1 MAKFTVSTP
10 DGSKYDIEAPEGATQ
25 EDVIQQVAQYHEANK
40 ELPRNYTL
48 GETVSKGITRGAKQV
63 SSSLFDVLPAM
74 VGSAVGAKDY
84 AARQM
89 EEARQTQEEI
99 AQKYAPEFKSYKDV
113 QGIGQGLKFG
123 LETVSEQLPNIAT
136 MLIPGG
142 VGGALARRGV
152 VAGAE
157 KAAAA
162 AGASEAEA
170 LLARQAALK
179 TAAARQQVGQNVG
192 IYLGSFS
199 QNAPEIFQNIYN
211 ETGELEPGAAL
222 LFGSVSAALDSA
234 LPASIMRKLTGP
246 AKIGLVEKVLEKSG
260 MQPGLLRKIAA
271 AAPESTVMEG
281 LTEGAQEAISL
292 AAEKFVDKNREI
304 FDSKGWNRIVE
315 SSIRGAIAG
324 GVFGTASGAVE
335 GLTKKPVPS
344 PQLEQQELSARDQA
358 LQGATMIDQDFTSAL
373 GVAPNAGF
381 LAGVKGL
388 EINQENAPK
397 IRAAL
402 MQYQG
407 NDAVKQN
414 ILKVLER
421 PELKLSADVTDIKK
435 EAEDGSIDATRDRG
449 AVQVSGKPDESRISG
464 GVEEGVGAR
473 AVGDTTDVTE
483 STGREETQPDPLTQ
497 NIINAWHGL
506 SRTSW
511 NDLTPQDRALVTDA
525 YNNKALDEDIVD
537 EIDQNYSEYARQEAP
552 LKTEHTTESVTK
564 GLYNKIGSSVIKAI
578 NRGEVKVLNDVKEAP
593 KGVTIPEDSPAFYHK
608 GIAYLVANRMD
619 PDTAH
624 SYLLHETGFHYGLEG
639 MLGKNAFRDILRGV
653 NRLNKI
659 DPMVT
664 QSHDFVQRKYKN
676 LKIGSDQY
684 LKEVAAKLGELSPNH
699 NLWRKMVAAVKSF
712 LIKRGIYNPNT
723 ITAQDIQDVINR
735 SLRQSLAGK
744 VKPAQVS
751 TKTEFAKASLG
762 AVDEPGARRLID
774 SVGKTY
780 KSLPVY
786 NSQIGKE
793 VQNIYS
799 RMPDQLRAIGLSFL
813 SLPQKIDL
821 YADKLPALRSL
832 LDALEVRASDSDK
845 YRQQVDLIVHD
856 GIALLK
862 KYPQATIDK
871 FNRVGT
877 ALSAKLIDPRLTE
890 KQQQNWDPKLM
901 AEWNSLP
908 AELTS
913 KEIIGNKTV
922 ERLIN
927 GVETNVKV
935 PIYRGLAY
943 NIATQYEQYRLD
955 MIARVEQLS
964 PGFAKELRERFEKEK
979 ISFYLPLR
987 RKGIYRLSY
996 NDGTERV
1003 VQHFESPAEL
1013 ERVKQQIESKG
1024 ATDVSSSIL
1033 TREIN
1038 YKDTPP
1044 LGFVKDIIDVLDKQ
1058 IVVNENDVDAKT
1070 HKESLINEVY
1080 RTYLDL
1086 FPDESIRQQM
1096 RERTGVA
1103 GYIEDIVGG
1112 FADTGAKLA
1121 NQLSNLEHRPKIDAA
1136 FKALKE
1142 QEKEYINGNP
1152 EKNIAPHTDL
1162 GENAAITQVVQDLIN
1177 QKKFLDNP
1185 IANNLAANLSWVSY
1199 IWNIAGN
1206 VSSALV
1212 NLTQIPMVVLP
1223 MLSGEYT
1230 WNEAFSAMQNAYG
1243 MYFKGGIFNDN
1254 NRKFLPDHTFGANLK
1269 KGDKYFDLY
1278 QEAVKRTA
1286 IRRGVG
1292 YELTELRNRSAEDF
1306 TGIRSKIET
1315 GLGWIFQ
1322 NSERMNREV
1331 TLIAAYD
1338 LAIKRN
1344 GGNTE
1349 AARKEA
1355 INKAID
1361 LTVRA
1366 HSHALSEAG
1375 PKMFQDGFGKVAFTF
1390 KRFAQTQIYNTA
1402 RLFHLA
1408 FKDADLETRQVARK
1422 QLLGIM
1428 GMTYM
1433 FSGLQG
1439 LPLYGALNMLSTAI
1453 AGMFGDDEPYDFDEE
1468 VREIFGD
1475 LGYKGVLNK
1484 ALNVD
1489 IASRTGF
1496 NGMVWR
1502 DDPRRLS
1509 EVGFASYFVEHFF
1522 GPAYQALAVNPVRAA
1537 KLFGEGQTE
1546 RAIETVVPS
1555 ALRNVMKGFRY
1566 ATEGAMTTNGVK
1578 VIDDPNIY
1586 NNFMQIWGFT
1596 NADLAEAYARAGA
1609 MKKGEKKLHDMKS
1622 NLLDTYYLAK
1632 SSGDLSGAQDI
1643 KDKINDFNK
1652 IVPAGFRITGDSLA
1666 RSARGHEQRNRK
1678 TIDGVYIDKK
1688 LKNYIQK
1695 ELGA

>member
-1 MAKFTVSTP
+1 
-10 DGSKYDIEAPEGATQ
+10 
-25 EDVIQQVAQYHEANK
+25 
-40 ELPRNYTL
+40 
-48 GETVSKGITRGAKQV
+48 
-63 SSSLFDVLPAM
+63 
-74 VGSAVGAKDY
+74 
-84 AARQM
+84 
-89 EEARQTQEEI
+89 
-99 AQKYAPEFKSYKDV
+99 
-113 QGIGQGLKFG
+113 
-123 LETVSEQLPNIAT
+123 
-136 MLIPGG
+136 
-142 VGGALARRGV
+142 
-152 VAGAE
+152 
-157 KAAAA
+157 
-162 AGASEAEA
+162 
-170 LLARQAALK
+170 
-179 TAAARQQVGQNVG
+179 
-192 IYLGSFS
+192 
-199 QNAPEIFQNIYN
+199 
-211 ETGELEPGAAL
+211 
-222 LFGSVSAALDSA
+222 
-234 LPASIMRKLTGP
+234 
-246 AKIGLVEKVLEKSG
+246 
-260 MQPGLLRKIAA
+260 
-271 AAPESTVMEG
+271 
-281 LTEGAQEAISL
+281 
-292 AAEKFVDKNREI
+292 
-304 FDSKGWNRIVE
+304 
-315 SSIRGAIAG
+315 
-324 GVFGTASGAVE
+324 
-335 GLTKKPVPS
+335 
-344 PQLEQQELSARDQA
+344 
-358 LQGATMIDQDFTSAL
+358 
-373 GVAPNAGF
+373 
-381 LAGVKGL
+381 
-388 EINQENAPK
+388 
-397 IRAAL
+397 
-402 MQYQG
+402 
-407 NDAVKQN
+407 
-414 ILKVLER
+414 
-421 PELKLSADVTDIKK
+421 
-435 EAEDGSIDATRDRG
+435 
-449 AVQVSGKPDESRISG
+449 
-464 GVEEGVGAR
+464 
-473 AVGDTTDVTE
+473 
-483 STGREETQPDPLTQ
+483 
-497 NIINAWHGL
+497 
-506 SRTSW
+506 
-511 NDLTPQDRALVTDA
+511 
-525 YNNKALDEDIVD
+525 
-537 EIDQNYSEYARQEAP
+537 
-552 LKTEHTTESVTK
+552 
-564 GLYNKIGSSVIKAI
+564 
-578 NRGEVKVLNDVKEAP
+578 
-593 KGVTIPEDSPAFYHK
+593 
-608 GIAYLVANRMD
+608 
-619 PDTAH
+619 
-624 SYLLHETGFHYGLEG
+624 
-639 MLGKNAFRDILRGV
+639 
-653 NRLNKI
+653 
-659 DPMVT
+659 
-664 QSHDFVQRKYKN
+664 
-676 LKIGSDQY
+676 
-684 LKEVAAKLGELSPNH
+684 
-699 NLWRKMVAAVKSF
+699 
-712 LIKRGIYNPNT
+712 
-723 ITAQDIQDVINR
+723 
-735 SLRQSLAGK
+735 
-744 VKPAQVS
+744 
-751 TKTEFAKASLG
+751 
-762 AVDEPGARRLID
+762 
-774 SVGKTY
+774 
-780 KSLPVY
+780 
-786 NSQIGKE
+786 
-793 VQNIYS
+793 
-799 RMPDQLRAIGLSFL
+799 
-813 SLPQKIDL
+813 
-821 YADKLPALRSL
+821 
-832 LDALEVRASDSDK
+832 
-845 YRQQVDLIVHD
+845 
-856 GIALLK
+856 
-862 KYPQATIDK
+862 
-871 FNRVGT
+871 
-877 ALSAKLIDPRLTE
+877 
-890 KQQQNWDPKLM
+890 
-901 AEWNSLP
+901 
-908 AELTS
+908 
-913 KEIIGNKTV
+913 
-922 ERLIN
+922 
-927 GVETNVKV
+927 
-935 PIYRGLAY
+935 
-943 NIATQYEQYRLD
+943 

-996 NDGTERV
+996 NDGSERV

-1058 IVVNENDVDAKT
+1058 IVVAENDVEAKA

-1136 FKALKE
+1136 FKSLKE
-1142 QEKEYINGNP
+1142 QEKEYINGNA
-1152 EKNIAPHTDL
+1152 EKGLAPHTDL

-1230 WNEAFSAMQNAYG
+1230 WSEAFSAMQNAYG

-1278 QEAVKRTA
+1278 QEAINRTA

-1306 TGIRSKIET
+1306 TGVRSKIET

-1338 LAIKRN
+1338 LAIKRGLN
-1344 GGNTE
+1344 PE
-1349 AARKEA
+1349 AA

-1509 EVGFASYFVEHFF
+1509 EVGFASYFAEHFF
-1522 GPAYQALAVNPVRAA
+1522 GPAYQALLVNPQRAA
-1537 KLFGEGQTE
+1537 TLFGEGQTE

-1596 NADLAEAYARAGA
+1596 NADLSEAYARAGA
-1609 MKKGEKKLHDMKS
+1609 MKKGEKKFHDMKS

-1643 KDKINDFNK
+1643 KKKINDFNK

-1666 RSARGHEQRNRK
+1666 RSARGHESRNKK

>member
-10 DGSKYDIEAPEGATQ
+10 DGAKYDVEAPEGATQ
-25 EDVIQQVAQYHEANK
+25 EDVIQQVAQYHEDNK

-48 GETVSKGITRGAKQV
+48 GETLSKGVTRGAKQI

-74 VGSAVGAKDY
+74 AASAVGAKDY

-113 QGIGQGLKFG
+113 QGVGQGLKFG
-123 LETVSEQLPNIAT
+123 LETVAEQLPNIAT
-136 MLIPGG
+136 MLVPGG

-162 AGASEAEA
+162 AGASEAET
-170 LLARQAALK
+170 LLARQAALR
-179 TAAARQQVGQNVG
+179 TAAARQQVGQDVG

-199 QNAPEIFQNIYN
+199 QNAPEVFQNIYN
-211 ETGELEPGAAL
+211 ETGKLEPGAAL
-222 LFGSVSAALDSA
+222 LYGSVSAALDSA

-246 AKIGLVEKVLEKSG
+246 AKVGLVEKVLEKSG

-271 AAPESTVMEG
+271 AAPESVVMEG

-304 FDSKGWNRIVE
+304 FDSKGWNRILE

-324 GVFGTASGAVE
+324 GVFGTATGTIE
-335 GLTKKPVPS
+335 GLAKKPVPS
-344 PQLEQQELSARDQA
+344 PQLEQQQLSGRDQV
-358 LQGATMIDQDFTSAL
+358 LQGATVIDQDFTSAL

-388 EINQENAPK
+388 EINEENAPK

-407 NDAVKQN
+407 DDAVKQN
-414 ILKVLER
+414 ILKVLAR
-421 PELKLSADVTDIKK
+421 PELKLSTDVTDIKK
-435 EAEDGSIDATRDRG
+435 EAEDGSIDAGRDRG
-449 AVQVSGKPDESRISG
+449 AVQVSGQSDESRLSG
-464 GVEEGVGAR
+464 RAEEGDGTR
-473 AVGDTTDVTE
+473 TLGDTTDVTE
-483 STGREETQPDPLTQ
+483 STGGEKAQPDTLTQ
-497 NIINAWHGL
+497 NIINAWHSL

-511 NDLTPQDRALVTDA
+511 NDLTKEDQALITDA

-537 EIDQNYSEYARQEAP
+537 EIDQNYSEYAKQEAP

-564 GLYNKIGSSVIKAI
+564 GLYNKIGNSIIKAI
-578 NRGEVKVLNDVKEAP
+578 NRGEVKVLNDASEAP
-593 KGVTIPEDSPAFYHK
+593 EGVTIPEDSPAFYHK
-608 GIAYLVANRMD
+608 GIAYLIANRMD
-619 PDTAH
+619 PETAH

-659 DPMVT
+659 DPLVT
-664 QSHDFVQRKYKN
+664 QAHDFVQRKYKN
-676 LKIGSDQY
+676 LKVGSDQY

-699 NLWRKMVAAVKSF
+699 GLWRKMAAAVKSF
-712 LIKRGIYNPNT
+712 LIKKGLYNPNT
-723 ITAQDIQDVINR
+723 ITAQDIQDLINR

-774 SVGKTY
+774 SVGKAYT
-780 KSLPVY
+780 SLPVY
-786 NSQIGKE
+786 NSKIGKE
-793 VQNIYS
+793 VHNIYS
-799 RMPDQLRAIGLSFL
+799 RLPDQLRAIGLSFL

-832 LDALEVRASDSDK
+832 LDALELRASDSDK
-845 YRQQVDLIVHD
+845 YRQQVDQMVHAGVD
-856 GIALLK
+856 ILK
-862 KYPQATIDK
+862 KHPQNIIDK

-877 ALSAKLIDPRLTE
+877 ALSAKLIDPRKGE
-890 KQQQNWDPKLM
+890 NQQENWDAKLI

-908 AELTS
+908 EELKQLGYTYA
-913 KEIIGNKTV
+913 K
-922 ERLIN
+922 
-927 GVETNVKV
+927 
-935 PIYRGLAY
+935 
-943 NIATQYEQYRLD
+943 QYEQYRLD
-955 MIARVEQLS
+955 MINRIEKIAGANIAAQMR
-964 PGFAKELRERFEKEK
+964 KRFEKSK

-996 NDGTERV
+996 NDGSERV

-1013 ERVKQQIESKG
+1013 DRARQQVESKG

-1044 LGFVKDIIDVLDKQ
+1044 LGFVKNIIDLLDEQ
-1058 IVVNENDVDAKT
+1058 IKVDETNADAKA

-1080 RTYLDL
+1080 KTYLDL

-1121 NQLSNLEHRPKIDAA
+1121 NQLSNLEHRPQIDAA
-1136 FKALKE
+1136 FKALRE
-1142 QEKEYINGNP
+1142 QEAEYINGNA

-1185 IANNLAANLSWVSY
+1185 IANNLSARLSWVSY
-1199 IWNIAGN
+1199 VWNIAGN

-1212 NLTQIPMVVLP
+1212 NLTQVPMVVFP
-1223 MLSGEYT
+1223 MLSGEYS
-1230 WNEAFSAMQNAYG
+1230 WSEAYSAMQNAYS
-1243 MYFKGGIFNDN
+1243 MYFKGGLFNDN
-1254 NRKFLPDHTFGANLK
+1254 NRRFLPDHTFGANLK
-1269 KGDKYFDLY
+1269 PGDKYYDLY
-1278 QEAVKRTA
+1278 QEAIKRTA

-1292 YELTELRNRSAEDF
+1292 YELTELRNKSAEDF
-1306 TGIRSKIET
+1306 TGTRSKIET
-1315 GLGWIFQ
+1315 GLGWLFQ

-1338 LAIKRN
+1338 LALKR
-1344 GGNTE
+1344 GLTPE
-1349 AARKEA
+1349 AAIK
-1355 INKAID
+1355 KAID

-1390 KRFAQTQIYNTA
+1390 KRFAQTQIYNMA

-1408 FKDADLETRQVARK
+1408 FKDSDLETRQVARK

-1439 LPLYGALNMLSTAI
+1439 LPLYGALNMLSSAI
-1453 AGMFGDDEPYDFDEE
+1453 AAMFGDDEPYDFDEE

-1475 LGYKGVLNK
+1475 IGYKGPLNK

-1509 EVGFASYFVEHFF
+1509 EAGFAPYFAEHFF

-1537 KLFGEGQTE
+1537 KLWGEGQTE

-1555 ALRNVMKGFRY
+1555 ALKNAMKGFRY
-1566 ATEGAMTTNGVK
+1566 ATEGALTTNGVK

-1609 MKKGEKKLHDMKS
+1609 MKKGEEKLHSMKA

-1632 SSGDLSGAQDI
+1632 SSGDMSGAQDI
-1643 KDKINDFNK
+1643 RKKMNEFNK
-1652 IVPAGFRITGDSLA
+1652 IVPANFRITGDSLA

>member
-10 DGSKYDIEAPEGATQ
+10 DGAKYDIEAPEGATQ
-25 EDVIQQVAQYHEANK
+25 EDVIQQVAQYHTANK
-40 ELPRNYTL
+40 ELPRDYTL
-48 GETVSKGITRGAKQV
+48 GETVSKGFTRGAKQIG
-63 SSSLFDVLPAM
+63 SALFDVLPAM

-84 AARQM
+84 ATRQM

-99 AQKYAPEFKSYKDV
+99 SQKYAPEFKSYKDV
-113 QGIGQGLKFG
+113 HGIGQGLKFG
-123 LETVSEQLPNIAT
+123 LETVSEQIPNIAT

-157 KAAAA
+157 KAATA
-162 AGASEAEA
+162 AGASEAEV

-199 QNAPEIFQNIYN
+199 QNAPEVFQNIYD
-211 ETGELEPGAAL
+211 ETGKLEPGAAL

-260 MQPGLLRKIAA
+260 MQAGLLRKIAA
-271 AAPESTVMEG
+271 AAPEATVMEG

-324 GVFGTASGAVE
+324 GVFGTATGAVE
-335 GLTKKPVPS
+335 GLTKKPVPL

-358 LQGATMIDQDFTSAL
+358 LQGATLINQDFTGAL

-402 MQYQG
+402 MQYEG
-407 NDAVKQN
+407 DDAVKQN

-464 GVEEGVGAR
+464 GTEESFGAG
-473 AVGDTTDVTE
+473 AIGDTTNAAE
-483 STGREETQPDPLTQ
+483 STGGKAAQPDTLTQ

-511 NDLTPQDRALVTDA
+511 NDLTPQDQALVTDA

-537 EIDQNYSEYARQEAP
+537 EIDQGYSEYAKQEAP
-552 LKTEHTTESVTK
+552 LKTEHTTESITK
-564 GLYNKIGSSVIKAI
+564 GLYNKIGNSVIKAI

-593 KGVTIPEDSPAFYHK
+593 EGVTIPEDSPAFYHK

-659 DPMVT
+659 DPLVT

-676 LKIGSDQY
+676 LKVGSDQY

-762 AVDEPGARRLID
+762 AVDEPGARKLID
-774 SVGKTY
+774 SVGKVY

-799 RMPDQLRAIGLSFL
+799 KMPDQLRAIGLSFL

-821 YADKLPALRSL
+821 YVDKLPALKSL
-832 LDALEVRASDSDK
+832 LEALELRASDSDK

-856 GIALLK
+856 GIDLLK
-862 KYPQATIDK
+862 KYPQATIEK

-877 ALSAKLIDPRLTE
+877 ALSARLIDPRLTE
-890 KQQQNWDPKLM
+890 KQQQNWDPQLM

-922 ERLIN
+922 KRFIN
-927 GVETNVKV
+927 GVETDVKV

-943 NIATQYEQYRLD
+943 NISSQYEQYRLD
-955 MIARVEQLS
+955 MIARIELLS
-964 PGFAKELRERFEKEK
+964 SDLAKKLRDRFEKEK

-996 NDGTERV
+996 NDGSERV

-1044 LGFVKDIIDVLDKQ
+1044 LGFVKEIIDVLDKQ
-1058 IVVNENDVDAKT
+1058 IIVAENDVEAKA

-1080 RTYLDL
+1080 KTYLDL

-1096 RERTGVA
+1096 RERIGVA

-1136 FKALKE
+1136 FKDLKD

-1152 EKNIAPHTDL
+1152 LKNIAPHTDL

-1185 IANNLAANLSWVSY
+1185 VANSLAARLSWVSY
-1199 IWNIAGN
+1199 IFNIAGN
-1206 VSSALV
+1206 ISSALV
-1212 NLTQIPMVVLP
+1212 NLTQVPMVVFP

-1230 WNEAFSAMQNAYG
+1230 WSEAFSAMQNAYG

-1254 NRKFLPDHTFGANLK
+1254 NRRFLPDHTFGANLK
-1269 KGDKYFDLY
+1269 KGDKYYDLY
-1278 QEAVKRTA
+1278 QAAINRTA

-1315 GLGWIFQ
+1315 GLGWMFQ

-1402 RLFHLA
+1402 RLFYLA

-1433 FSGLQG
+1433 FAGLQG

-1453 AGMFGDDEPYDFDEE
+1453 AAMFGDDEPYDFDEE

-1509 EVGFASYFVEHFF
+1509 EVGFSSYFAEHFF
-1522 GPAYQALAVNPVRAA
+1522 GPAYQALLVNPERAG
-1537 KLFGEGQTE
+1537 KLFSEGQTE
-1546 RAIETVVPS
+1546 RAIEAIMPS
-1555 ALRNVMKGFRY
+1555 FVRNGMKGIRY

-1578 VIDDPNIY
+1578 VIDDPNVY

-1622 NLLDTYYLAK
+1622 GLLDTYYLAK

-1643 KDKINDFNK
+1643 KKKINDFNK
-1652 IVPAGFRITGDSLA
+1652 IVPTGFRITGDSLA
-1666 RSARGHEQRNRK
+1666 RSARGHEQRNKK

>member
-40 ELPRNYTL
+40 ELPRDYTL
-48 GETVSKGITRGAKQV
+48 GETVSKGVTRGAKQIG
-63 SSSLFDVLPAM
+63 SALFDVLPAM

-99 AQKYAPEFKSYKDV
+99 NQKYAPEFTSYKDV
-113 QGIGQGLKFG
+113 HGIGQGLKFG

-162 AGASEAEA
+162 AGASEAET
-170 LLARQAALK
+170 LLARQAALQ

-199 QNAPEIFQNIYN
+199 QNAPEVFQNIYN

-271 AAPESTVMEG
+271 AAPESVVMEG

-292 AAEKFVDKNREI
+292 AAEKFVDKNKQI

-344 PQLEQQELSARDQA
+344 PQLEQQELSGRDQA
-358 LQGATMIDQDFTSAL
+358 LQGAAMIDQDFTSAL

-407 NDAVKQN
+407 DDAVKQN

-421 PELKLSADVTDIKK
+421 PELKLGADVTDIKK
-435 EAEDGSIDATRDRG
+435 EAEDGSTDTTRDRG
-449 AVQVSGKPDESRISG
+449 AIQVSGKPDESRLPG
-464 GVEEGVGAR
+464 GVEKSVGAG
-473 AVGDTTDVTE
+473 AIGDTTNAAE
-483 STGREETQPDPLTQ
+483 STGRKETQPDPLTQ

-511 NDLTPQDRALVTDA
+511 NDLTPQDQALVTDA

-537 EIDQNYSEYARQEAP
+537 EIDQGYSEYAKQEAP

-564 GLYNKIGSSVIKAI
+564 GLYNKIGNSIIKAI

-593 KGVTIPEDSPAFYHK
+593 EGVTIPEDSPAFYHK

-659 DPMVT
+659 DPLVT

-676 LKIGSDQY
+676 LKVGSDQY

-712 LIKRGIYNPNT
+712 LIKKGLYNPNT

-762 AVDEPGARRLID
+762 AVDEPGARKLID
-774 SVGKTY
+774 SVGKVY

-799 RMPDQLRAIGLSFL
+799 KMPDQLRAIGLSFL

-821 YADKLPALRSL
+821 YVDKLPALKSL
-832 LDALEVRASDSDK
+832 LEALELRASDSDK

-856 GIALLK
+856 GIDLLK
-862 KYPQATIDK
+862 KYPQATIEK

-877 ALSAKLIDPRLTE
+877 ALSARLIDPRLTE
-890 KQQQNWDPKLM
+890 KQQQNWDPQLM

-922 ERLIN
+922 KRFIN
-927 GVETNVKV
+927 GVNTDVKV
-935 PIYRGLAY
+935 PVYRGLAY
-943 NIATQYEQYRLD
+943 NISSQYEQYRLD
-955 MIARVEQLS
+955 MIARIEQLS
-964 PGFAKELRERFEKEK
+964 PGFAKELRERFEKNK
-979 ISFYLPLR
+979 VSFYLPLR

-996 NDGTERV
+996 NDGSERV
-1003 VQHFESPAEL
+1003 VRHFESPAEL

-1044 LGFVKDIIDVLDKQ
+1044 LGFVKNIVDLLDKQ
-1058 IVVNENDVDAKT
+1058 IEIDENDLEAKA

-1080 RTYLDL
+1080 KTYLDL
-1086 FPDESIRQQM
+1086 FPDESIRLQM
-1096 RERTGVA
+1096 KQRTGVA

-1185 IANNLAANLSWVSY
+1185 VANSLAARLSWVSY

-1206 VSSALV
+1206 ISSALV
-1212 NLTQIPMVVLP
+1212 NLTQVPMVVFP
-1223 MLSGEYT
+1223 MLSGEYSYS
-1230 WNEAFSAMQNAYG
+1230 EAFSAMQNAYG
-1243 MYFKGGIFNDN
+1243 MYFKGGLFNDN
-1254 NRKFLPDHTFGANLK
+1254 NRRFLPDHTFGANLK
-1269 KGDKYFDLY
+1269 KGDKYYDLY
-1278 QEAVKRTA
+1278 QAAINRTA

-1306 TGIRSKIET
+1306 TGIRSKFET
-1315 GLGWIFQ
+1315 GLGWMFQ

-1338 LAIKRN
+1338 LAIKR
-1344 GGNTE
+1344 GLSSE
-1349 AARKEA
+1349 AA

-1433 FSGLQG
+1433 FAGLQG

-1453 AGMFGDDEPYDFDEE
+1453 AAMFGDDEPYDFDEE

-1509 EVGFASYFVEHFF
+1509 EVGFSSYFAEHFF
-1522 GPAYQALAVNPVRAA
+1522 GPAYQALLVNPERAG
-1537 KLFGEGQTE
+1537 KLFSEGQTE
-1546 RAIETVVPS
+1546 RAIEAITPS
-1555 ALRNVMKGFRY
+1555 FVRNGMKGIRY

-1578 VIDDPNIY
+1578 VIDDPNVY

-1622 NLLDTYYLAK
+1622 GLLDTYYLAK

-1643 KDKINDFNK
+1643 KKKINDFNK
-1652 IVPAGFRITGDSLA
+1652 IVPTGFRITGDSLA
-1666 RSARGHEQRNRK
+1666 RSARGHESRNKK

>member
-25 EDVIQQVAQYHEANK
+25 QDVIQQVAQYHEANK

-48 GETVSKGITRGAKQV
+48 GETVSKGITRGAKQIG
-63 SSSLFDVLPAM
+63 SALFDVLPAM
-74 VGSAVGAKDY
+74 AASAVGAKDY

-99 AQKYAPEFKSYKDV
+99 NQKYAPEFKSYKDV
-113 QGIGQGLKFG
+113 HGVGQGLKFG
-123 LETVSEQLPNIAT
+123 LETVSEQIPNIAT

-162 AGASEAEA
+162 AGASEAET
-170 LLARQAALK
+170 LLARQAALQ

-199 QNAPEIFQNIYN
+199 QNAPEVFQNIYD
-211 ETGELEPGAAL
+211 ETGKLEPGAAL

-271 AAPESTVMEG
+271 AAPESVAMEG

-292 AAEKFVDKNREI
+292 AAEKFVDKNKQI

-324 GVFGTASGAVE
+324 GVFGTATGAVE

-344 PQLEQQELSARDQA
+344 PQLEQQELSGRDQA
-358 LQGATMIDQDFTSAL
+358 LQGAAVIDQDFTSAL

-407 NDAVKQN
+407 DDAVKQN

-421 PELKLSADVTDIKK
+421 PELKLGADVTDIKK
-435 EAEDGSIDATRDRG
+435 EAEDGSTDTTRDRG
-449 AVQVSGKPDESRISG
+449 AIQVSGKPDESRLPG
-464 GVEEGVGAR
+464 GAEKSVGAGTIR
-473 AVGDTTDVTE
+473 DTTNAAE
-483 STGREETQPDPLTQ
+483 STGGKATQPDTLTQ

-511 NDLTPQDRALVTDA
+511 NDLTPQDQALVTDA

-537 EIDQNYSEYARQEAP
+537 EIDQGYSEYAKQEAP

-564 GLYNKIGSSVIKAI
+564 GLYNKIGNSIIKAI
-578 NRGEVKVLNDVKEAP
+578 NRGEVKILNDVKEAP
-593 KGVTIPEDSPAFYHK
+593 EGVTIPEDSPAFYHK

-659 DPMVT
+659 DPLVT

-676 LKIGSDQY
+676 LKVGSDQY

-712 LIKRGIYNPNT
+712 LIKKGLYNPNT

-762 AVDEPGARRLID
+762 AVDEPGARKLID
-774 SVGKTY
+774 SVGKVY

-799 RMPDQLRAIGLSFL
+799 KMPDQLRAIGLSFL

-821 YADKLPALRSL
+821 YADKLPALKSL
-832 LDALEVRASDSDK
+832 LQALELRASDSDK

-856 GIALLK
+856 GIDLLK
-862 KYPQATIDK
+862 KYPQATIEK

-877 ALSAKLIDPRLTE
+877 ALSARLIDPRLTE
-890 KQQQNWDPKLM
+890 KQQQNWDPQLM

-922 ERLIN
+922 KRFIN
-927 GVETNVKV
+927 GVDTDVKV

-955 MIARVEQLS
+955 MIARIEQLS
-964 PGFAKELRERFEKEK
+964 PDFAKKLRDRFEKER

-996 NDGTERV
+996 NDGSERV
-1003 VQHFESPAEL
+1003 VRHFESPAEL
-1013 ERVKQQIESKG
+1013 ERAKQQIESKG

-1044 LGFVKDIIDVLDKQ
+1044 LGFVKEIIDVLDKQ
-1058 IVVNENDVDAKT
+1058 IIVAENDVEAKA

-1136 FKALKE
+1136 FKDLKD

-1152 EKNIAPHTDL
+1152 LKNIAPHTDL

-1185 IANNLAANLSWVSY
+1185 VANSLSARLSWVSY

-1206 VSSALV
+1206 ISSALV
-1212 NLTQIPMVVLP
+1212 NLTQVPMVVFP
-1223 MLSGEYT
+1223 MLSGEYS
-1230 WNEAFSAMQNAYG
+1230 WSEAYSAMQNAYS
-1243 MYFKGGIFNDN
+1243 MYFKGGLFNDN
-1254 NRKFLPDHTFGANLK
+1254 NRRFLPDHTFGANLK
-1269 KGDKYFDLY
+1269 KGDKYYDLY
-1278 QEAVKRTA
+1278 QAAINRTA

-1306 TGIRSKIET
+1306 TGVRSKIET
-1315 GLGWIFQ
+1315 GLGWMFQ

-1338 LAIKRN
+1338 LAIKR
-1344 GGNTE
+1344 GLSSE
-1349 AARKEA
+1349 AA

-1453 AGMFGDDEPYDFDEE
+1453 AAMFGDDEPYDFDEE

-1509 EVGFASYFVEHFF
+1509 EVGFSSYFAEHFF
-1522 GPAYQALAVNPVRAA
+1522 GPAYQALLVNPERAG
-1537 KLFGEGQTE
+1537 KLFSEGQTE
-1546 RAIETVVPS
+1546 RAIEAIMPS
-1555 ALRNVMKGFRY
+1555 FIRNGMKGIRY

-1578 VIDDPNIY
+1578 VIDDPNVY

-1609 MKKGEKKLHDMKS
+1609 MKKGEKKLHDMKAG
-1622 NLLDTYYLAK
+1622 LLDTYYLAK
-1632 SSGDLSGAQDI
+1632 SSGDTSGAQDI
-1643 KDKINDFNK
+1643 KKKINDFNK

-1666 RSARGHEQRNRK
+1666 RSARGHESRNRK